1 MGVFI
6 LRLAA
11 QDTLEHSRA
20 RHLATP
26 GVAVANTFD
35 LGAVYKNLCPDSVS
49 FHRQSPV
56 QFGG

>member
-1 MGVFI
+1 
-6 LRLAA
+6 
-11 QDTLEHSRA
+11 
-20 RHLATP
+20 
-26 GVAVANTFD
+26 VANTFD